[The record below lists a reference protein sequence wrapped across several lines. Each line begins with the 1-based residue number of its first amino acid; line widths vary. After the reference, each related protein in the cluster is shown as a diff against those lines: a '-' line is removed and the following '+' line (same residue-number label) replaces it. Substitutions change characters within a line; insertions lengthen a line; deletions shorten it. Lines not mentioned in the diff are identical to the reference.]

1 MQEHVETTT
10 PITFRNIVILVGAP
24 LLVVAIGLATRY
36 EYYGVY
42 GKDGELA

>member
-1 MQEHVETTT
+1 MYKSMQKSQTHV
-10 PITFRNIVILVGAP
+10 ILIVIFLGTP
-24 LLVVAIGLATRY
+24 LLIVVIGLAARH